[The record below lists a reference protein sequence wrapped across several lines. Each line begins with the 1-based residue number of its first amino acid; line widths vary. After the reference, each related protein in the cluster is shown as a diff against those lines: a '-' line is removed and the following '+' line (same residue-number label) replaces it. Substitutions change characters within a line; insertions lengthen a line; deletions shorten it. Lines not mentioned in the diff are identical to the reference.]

1 MNKKVLR
8 ETKSYQILVAKK
20 KAVNKSTSYY
30 VVSNILQFMLCLITL
45 IEIVNEQKFFY
56 HIYLILLMLCIKT
69 NGNNGTGSL

>member
-45 IEIVNEQKFFY
+45 IKIVNEQKFFLS
-56 HIYLILLMLCIKT
+56 HLFNSFDAMHQNKWK
-69 NGNNGTGSL
+69 